1 MSLHEKVMQELTDGK
16 HRLYKLSI
24 HNTHTLIRER
34 QNEKAAVTPLV
45 MTAVLEE

>member
-1 MSLHEKVMQELTDGK
+1 MESTDYTNYQFTT
-16 HRLYKLSI
+16 H
-24 HNTHTLIRER
+24 THTLIRER